1 MKEDRTM
8 NGLRTCLLAGCLALA
23 VGSCGGDDAHGGGDT
38 LTAPAELRAVPVAG
52 PAMHVTWKDIASE
65 HHFSVERKEGSGQY
79 VEVTTTLLNVT
90 QYHDVDV
97 TPGKS
102 YTYRV
107 AGAHS
112 DLTKGPFSAE
122 VTATIP

>member
-1 MKEDRTM
+1 M
-8 NGLRTCLLAGCLALA
+8 NGLRTCLLASCLALA
-23 VGSCGGDDAHGGGDT
+23 VGSCGGDDDHGGGGA
-38 LTAPAELRAVPVAG
+38 LTAPPELMAVPVAG
-52 PAMHVTWKDIASE
+52 PAMHVTWKDIADE
-65 HHFSVERKEGSGQY
+65 HHYSVERKEGSGAFT
-79 VEVTTTLLNVT
+79 EVSTTLLNVT
-90 QYHDVDV
+90 QYHDASVES
-97 TPGKS
+97 GKT

>member
-1 MKEDRTM
+1 MM
-8 NGLRTCLLAGCLALA
+8 NGLRTFLLVSCLAAA
-23 VGSCGGDDAHGGGDT
+23 VGSCGGDDEHGGGG
-38 LTAPAELRAVPVAG
+38 LTAPAELKAAPVAG

-65 HHFSVERKEGSGQY
+65 HHYSVERKEGSGQF

-97 TPGKS
+97 QSGKS

-112 DLTKGPFSAE
+112 DLMKGPLSAE